1 MSVALIT
8 GASKGI
14 GKAIAEELAKRKT
27 DVLLVARSVDL
38 LEQLAASLSAAYS
51 VKADYLITD
60 LTEPD
65 AARKI
70 FQWCIEKNHQV
81 NMLINNAGYGL
92 SGSFENYSLQDHLD
106 LMKVNMNVAVELC
119 HLFLPSLRLH
129 PESYILNMASHAAFQ
144 AVPGLNVY
152 SASKAFLQSF
162 SRGLRYELRKT
173 NVSVTVIYPGSTD
186 TDFARRANVGPT
198 AQKAARRFNMSADKV
213 ARIAIN
219 AMFARKAETTAG
231 IINKIGKFL
240 VWLLPKKWSEKTA
253 ASIYDI

>member
-14 GKAIAEELAKRKT
+14 GKAIAEELAKRKI
-27 DVLLVARSVDL
+27 DVLLVARSGDL
-38 LEQLAASLSAAYS
+38 LKQLAGSLSADYS
-51 VKADYLITD
+51 VKTDYLVTD

-65 AARKI
+65 AAEKI
-70 FQWCIEKNHQV
+70 FKWCTEKKYPV

-92 SGSFENYSLQDHLD
+92 SGGFENYSLQDHLD
-106 LMKVNMNVAVELC
+106 VMKVNMSVTVELC
-119 HLFLPSLRLH
+119 HLFLPSLKLQ
-129 PESYILNMASHAAFQ
+129 PQSYILNIASHAAFQ

-152 SASKAFLQSF
+152 SASKAFLRSF

-198 AQKAARRFNMSADKV
+198 AQKAAKRFNMAPGKV
-213 ARIAIN
+213 ASIAIN
-219 AMFARKAETTAG
+219 AMFARKSETTAG
-231 IINKIGKFL
+231 IINKIGKFF
-240 VWLLPKKWSEKTA
+240 VWLLPKKLSEKTA
-253 ASIYDI
+253 ATIYDI